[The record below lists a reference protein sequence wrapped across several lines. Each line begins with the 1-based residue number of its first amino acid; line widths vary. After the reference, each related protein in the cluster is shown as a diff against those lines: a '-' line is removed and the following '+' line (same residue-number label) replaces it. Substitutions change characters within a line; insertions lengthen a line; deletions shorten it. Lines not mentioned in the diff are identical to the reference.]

1 MGAPMATSRRALSP
15 LCTSQRGEERR
26 PSTKK
31 TRAASG
37 DAALISAI
45 HLPKGSDRSTQRA
58 TCSTLAP
65 SFIGAC
71 ATSLRQA
78 PRATAAMTA
87 ARTIAPFIGISVV
100 SFEPDRLTRYLTSD
114 RQICAELHRHGFLT
128 AASRQ
133 RNSGHEG
140 RNHQY
145 VLDVHVFSPK
155 SHRATSLP
163 VHNAQIKNAT
173 ACPRVFHVGWCEIAT
188 SLMHAGQPRCAYS
201 QSAHTWRRVAHRRN
215 RAVLAA

>member
-1 MGAPMATSRRALSP
+1 MAAVIPAMHTATGRG
-15 LCTSQRGEERR
+15 QRPRI
-26 PSTKK
+26 KK

-71 ATSLRQA
+71 ATSLRHA

-100 SFEPDRLTRYLTSD
+100 SFEPDRLTRYLTSN

-140 RNHQY
+140 RNHEY

-173 ACPRVFHVGWCEIAT
+173 ACLRVFHVGWCEIAT
-188 SLMHAGQPRCAYS
+188 SADA
-201 QSAHTWRRVAHRRN
+201 RRPAEMR
-215 RAVLAA
+215 

>member
-1 MGAPMATSRRALSP
+1 MAGVIPAMHTAMRRETLS
-15 LCTSQRGEERR
+15 QKNQGRIRGCS
-26 PSTKK
+26 PN
-31 TRAASG
+31 
-37 DAALISAI
+37 SAI

-71 ATSLRQA
+71 ATSLRHA

-100 SFEPDRLTRYLTSD
+100 SCEPDCLTRYLTSN
-114 RQICAELHRHGFLT
+114 RNVCAELHGHGFLT

-140 RNHQY
+140 RDHEY
-145 VLDVHVFSPK
+145 VLDVHVFSP
-155 SHRATSLP
+155 SEHRT
-163 VHNAQIKNAT
+163 
-173 ACPRVFHVGWCEIAT
+173 
-188 SLMHAGQPRCAYS
+188 
-201 QSAHTWRRVAHRRN
+201 
-215 RAVLAA
+215 VLATDAQRSDQGRNSLSKGFPRRLVRNCNFS